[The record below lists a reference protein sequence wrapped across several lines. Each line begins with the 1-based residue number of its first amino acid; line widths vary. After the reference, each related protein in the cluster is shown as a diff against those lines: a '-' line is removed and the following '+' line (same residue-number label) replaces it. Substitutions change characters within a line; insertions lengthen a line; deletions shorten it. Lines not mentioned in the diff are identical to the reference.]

1 MKQFLFWLEIIL
13 FALACL
19 FLFAGERFDLPSLL
33 FLGVMSLGGLGLVL
47 GVEVI
52 MKRQASFNIRRAD
65 HVIGSE
71 NYSGCAAQ
79 LWGLMFVLFGLSF
92 ILAALAGLFQP
103 REARVLIDQAFA
115 TTLGWGLLGTAIG
128 IFLSTYGLTRLL
140 AGSARAARNLLGH
153 ARDLG
158 YRLFGLLCLL
168 IGGGLGALGLTLIFS
183 PETLT
188 TVLGNWMPQLP

>member
-1 MKQFLFWLEIIL
+1 MKQFLFWLEIAL

-19 FLFAGERFDLPSLL
+19 FFFAGERFDLPSLL

-52 MKRQASFNIRRAD
+52 VKRQASFSIRRAD

-71 NYSGCAAQ
+71 SYSGCAAQ
-79 LWGLMFVLFGLSF
+79 LWGLMFVLFGLGF
-92 ILAALAGLFQP
+92 ILGALAGLFQP
-103 REARVLIDQAFA
+103 REARGMVDQAFA
-115 TTLGWGLLGTAIG
+115 TPLGWGILSSVIG

-140 AGSARAARNLLGH
+140 AGSAGVARNLLGH
-153 ARDLG
+153 ARNVG

-168 IGGGLGALGLTLIFS
+168 IGGGLVVLGLALIFA

-188 TVLGNWMPQLP
+188 TFLRQWIPLFP